1 MISTCK
7 ADKNIGN
14 SFSLDRVCFGPL
26 NFHMH
31 YDIDIRKNRLIV
43 NVP

>member
-14 SFSLDRVCFGPL
+14 SFSLDRVI
-26 NFHMH
+26 HMH